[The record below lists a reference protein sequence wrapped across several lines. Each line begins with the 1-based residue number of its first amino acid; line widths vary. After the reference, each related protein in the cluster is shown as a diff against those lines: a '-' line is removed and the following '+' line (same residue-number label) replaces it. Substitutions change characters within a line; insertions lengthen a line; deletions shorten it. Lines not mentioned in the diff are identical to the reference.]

1 MTHIH
6 ASETRPG
13 GKKGAPV
20 GVHQGGQFAV
30 SLLGASVFARLA
42 IVAAVSVF
50 LWLAILWAL
59 A

>member
-1 MTHIH
+1 MTHVH
-6 ASETRPG
+6 ADGAHGASERP
-13 GKKGAPV
+13 AATAVRP
-20 GVHQGGQFAV
+20 QFGM
-30 SLLGASVFARLA
+30 SLLGASAFARLV